1 MPCLMEQIQ
10 AKAWVILMEEADTDV
25 DKLLDYKEFSDMISK
40 AQEVMKA
47 EFKKKLW
54 INVILGL
61 I

>member
-1 MPCLMEQIQ
+1 MEHIQ

-47 EFKKKLW
+47 EFRKKL
-54 INVILGL
+54 
-61 I
+61 